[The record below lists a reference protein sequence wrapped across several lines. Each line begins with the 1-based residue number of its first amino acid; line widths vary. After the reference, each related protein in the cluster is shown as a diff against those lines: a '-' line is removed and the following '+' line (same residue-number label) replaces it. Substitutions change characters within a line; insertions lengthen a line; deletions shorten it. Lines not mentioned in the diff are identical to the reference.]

1 MKCIYFLFA
10 LILIQGCTGTSSG
23 GYALGKPGSMA
34 WHSTTTYG
42 ERIDYFDSLSTVK
55 LCSKWKRTQ
64 YDENK
69 ELIAQALSNRGKD
82 PFFCAK
88 LPD

>member
-1 MKCIYFLFA
+1 MKHIYILFT

-34 WHSTTTYG
+34 WHSTTTPG
-42 ERIDYFDSLSTVK
+42 ERIDYFNGLSTVK
-55 LCSKWKRTQ
+55 LCSKWKTTPW
-64 YDENK
+64 DENK

-88 LPD
+88 LPN